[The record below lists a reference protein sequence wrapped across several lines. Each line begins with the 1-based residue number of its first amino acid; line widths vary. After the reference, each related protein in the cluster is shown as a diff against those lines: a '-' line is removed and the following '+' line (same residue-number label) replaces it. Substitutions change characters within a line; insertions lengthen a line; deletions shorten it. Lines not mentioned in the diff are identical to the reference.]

1 MKKRKRQVVRFH
13 KENKTKNPH
22 EFYFSQL
29 QMYRPFN
36 SENELYPEDL
46 ERCVELYNEISPH
59 NECRKV
65 DNIQMLLLKHIKFV
79 EIGTEKAEEII
90 NSRIGDIMDSEL
102 EQDNDDCENV
112 GISEHQDF
120 IFKNPA
126 DLEKVNSGNKR
137 YKQIE

>member
-1 MKKRKRQVVRFH
+1 
-13 KENKTKNPH
+13 
-22 EFYFSQL
+22 
-29 QMYRPFN
+29 
-36 SENELYPEDL
+36 
-46 ERCVELYNEISPH
+46 
-59 NECRKV
+59 
-65 DNIQMLLLKHIKFV
+65 MLLLKRIKSV

-112 GISEHQDF
+112 GMSEHQDF